1 MPNIPRLIG
10 HGAYAVALF
19 VLLIF
24 SGSEYDWMA
33 GMDGA
38 VDPGQIDGSGNRAV
52 LAGLAL
58 FVALG
63 IQGTLAATAPSR
75 NARRVAL
82 VLAAA
87 AALLFLFGQ
96 GAALA

>member
-1 MPNIPRLIG
+1 MPNIPRLIA
-10 HGAYAVALF
+10 HGAYALAIF

-24 SGSEYDWMA
+24 YGSEYDWMA
-33 GMDGA
+33 DMDGTLDA
-38 VDPGQIDGSGNRAV
+38 SQIDGSGNRTV
-52 LAGLAL
+52 IAGLAL

-63 IQGTLAATAPSR
+63 IQGALAATAPSR
-75 NARRVAL
+75 GSRRVAL

-96 GAALA
+96 SAAFA